1 MNVRFI
7 DTSIVMNLLEIPNM
21 CAEAAVVKDEFKTA
35 VEAEETMIL
44 PMSTIIE
51 SGNHIAHIA
60 DGTIRRTKAMEFQTF
75 LRKTAKDEA
84 PWKLYGLE
92 MRKEDLLALAND
104 FPEYA
109 LNLEMGIGDMSI
121 IRFYERYKK
130 EVPAIGHIM
139 IWSKEKTYKPKIA
152 LWLIFRI
159 SDSLLS
165 CYNNNEKIL
174 DIFSFRRIRS

>member
-35 VEAEETMIL
+35 VAAKETMIL

-51 SGNHIAHIA
+51 SGNHIAHIT
-60 DGTIRRTKAMEFQTF
+60 DGTVRREKAIQFQTF
-75 LRKTAKDEA
+75 LEKTARDVA

-92 MRKEDLLALAND
+92 MRKEDLLALAED

-109 LNLEMGIGDMSI
+109 LKMEMGIGDMSI

-130 EVPAIGHIM
+130 EVPAIGRIM
-139 IWSKEKTYKPKIA
+139 IWSKDKHLMGYSEDMTMK
-152 LWLIFRI
+152 
-159 SDSLLS
+159 
-165 CYNNNEKIL
+165 
-174 DIFSFRRIRS
+174 RRRDR

>member
-21 CAEAAVVKDEFKTA
+21 CAEAAVVKDEFK
-35 VEAEETMIL
+35 
-44 PMSTIIE
+44 
-51 SGNHIAHIA
+51 
-60 DGTIRRTKAMEFQTF
+60 TF

-165 CYNNNEKIL
+165 CYNNNEKI
-174 DIFSFRRIRS
+174 

>member
-1 MNVRFI
+1 MAGGVNIMNVRFI
-7 DTSIVMNLLEIPNM
+7 DTSIVMNLLEVPNM
-21 CAEAAVVKDEFKTA
+21 CAEADVVKDEFKTA

-60 DGTIRRTKAMEFQTF
+60 DGTVRRKKAMEFQTF

-109 LNLEMGIGDMSI
+109 LKLEMGIGDMSI

-130 EVPAIGHIM
+130 EVPAIGRIM
-139 IWSKEKTYKPKIA
+139 IWSKDKHLMGYSEDMTMK
-152 LWLIFRI
+152 
-159 SDSLLS
+159 
-165 CYNNNEKIL
+165 
-174 DIFSFRRIRS
+174 RRRDR